1 MTVRPSVLITGLI
14 MLACSTWLPAH
25 QVTGGT
31 HEHVWRQT
39 EYGKD
44 YRPGH
49 SVNSPRGSITIW
61 SPTTYNAYG
70 AGKSVHFARPVPY
83 SQQSPSQSGK
93 SQSNKLQSNT
103 PGPDVPQSSVYQS
116 NTPRIRSLNP
126 QQYGKDYKRE
136 YGK

>member
-1 MTVRPSVLITGLI
+1 MTVRPRVLIAGLI
-14 MLACSTWLPAH
+14 LLACSAGVPAH

-31 HEHVWRQT
+31 HEHVWRQSD
-39 EYGKD
+39 YGKD

-49 SVNSPRGSITIW
+49 SVNGPQGSITIW

-83 SQQSPSQSGK
+83 STPSPSQSSK
-93 SQSNKLQSNT
+93 SQSSTIQSNAS
-103 PGPDVPQSSVYQS
+103 GSDVPQSSVYQS
-116 NTPRIRSLNP
+116 NTPRIKSLSP
-126 QQYGKDYKRE
+126 RQYGKDYKRD